1 MKKIFYLMSIC
12 ALAFVSCQKEE
23 LAGNEAADGK
33 YTYTFTVDHT
43 AEAKASVG
51 DKNGTQWPVLWEKG
65 DKIGVYDVV
74 NGTFIGTAD
83 LKDESA
89 GKNSGTFVLTTGAV
103 LTDGKDL
110 YFSYPYVE
118 SATIKAGSIA
128 AKQSL
133 ASASSA
139 GIGAN
144 ALAYAKAKY
153 AKAGTKLTLTHA
165 NAYLKFN
172 VSSTEFNG
180 YSLEGVT
187 LWADGSEL
195 SGAAT
200 IADDGKLTVTG
211 AEDYVKATL
220 KESVTVGSTAKQVW
234 LTALPADLSGKTVY
248 AIVHMTKGIQTVTL
262 PVKLKGAK
270 SLLAGAVTEITLPAL
285 TKSLAPS
292 WYEPVETRYIADHG
306 NGWCY
311 GTENTIVFTQ
321 SGQTQTIDLK
331 ARGNFMKVKRPAY
344 VQMCYQSNLSDRKT
358 TQGIVKIDNQES
370 CTGTAQSEFEVGD
383 DVAIDLWLN
392 KTESNPRGHMAAMYI
407 KDADKNVIWGLNFWL
422 VLAPFTTVQ
431 YDKGAILDRNL
442 GASTSIV
449 TDKTWASNGCH
460 FQWGRPWAFPN
471 STSRGTASP
480 INAYNAKVTL
490 EISAANPYAPLYYPD
505 KTLYDWYYGDGTN
518 DKSNDLNDLWGHES
532 QWAHP
537 STQGKKSIYDPCP
550 QGYRVC
556 DPLIL
561 KEVEDGI
568 NATISEGKVVS
579 TGETVVNTS
588 STNLYYLEYKGAYWG
603 FGGAF
608 WATGSWAQKNNKV
621 SFAEYWANNA
631 GNQASY
637 ARTLYIQV
645 GKTDGSALNTSIS
658 RSLTRSKAEGALVR
672 CMVDTENR

>member
-1 MKKIFYLMSIC
+1 MDLTVMKKIFYLMSIC

-65 DKIGVYDVV
+65 DKIGVYDVET
-74 NGTFIGTAD
+74 GTFIGTAD

-234 LTALPADLSGKTVY
+234 LTALPADLTGKTVY
-248 AIVHMTKGIQTVTL
+248 AIVHMTKGIETVTL

-292 WYEPVETRYIADHG
+292 WYEPVETRYIAAYG
-306 NGWCY
+306 KGWSY
-311 GTENTIVFTQ
+311 GPENTVLFPEINAVKKV
-321 SGQTQTIDLK
+321 DLK
-331 ARGNFMKVKRPAY
+331 ARGNFMKVKKPAY
-344 VQMCYQSNLSDRKT
+344 VQIQYAADQSASQKSGYVKYNGTTDAYAGSSFIDHEVDSD
-358 TQGIVKIDNQES
+358 
-370 CTGTAQSEFEVGD
+370 CTVS
-383 DVAIDLWLN
+383 VAIAKAYSGDVN
-392 KTESNPRGHMAAMYI
+392 GQISAMLV
-407 KDADKNVIWGLNFWL
+407 KDADKNVIWGINLWACFNEIE
-422 VLAPFTTVQ
+422 TVQ
-431 YDKGAILDRNL
+431 YQNGAVMTYNIGVSVDPITYKNW
-442 GASTSIV
+442 
-449 TDKTWASNGCH
+449 KSNGCY
-460 FQWGRPWAFPN
+460 FQWGRPFAFAWDANITNVNKELVSATQTFDYTTTKPYTFFYY
-471 STSRGTASP
+471 SGEP
-480 INAYNAKVTL
+480 YN
-490 EISAANPYAPLYYPD
+490 
-505 KTLYDWYYGDGTN
+505 WFWGDGN
-518 DKSNDLNDLWGHES
+518 SKDRSGDLDDLWGNPDGEKK
-532 QWAHP
+532 P
-537 STQGKKSIYDPCP
+537 GMKSIYDPCP
-550 QGYRVC
+550 KGYRVVS
-556 DPLIL
+556 PALL
-561 KEVEDGI
+561 AEVENDLVSKVVTSSAPNYVLHEGVAWPFAGAYLGSLSGGNLAKAGSNNTTYMCAYWSNSNN
-568 NATISEGKVVS
+568 NANGRMMSYQPSAEEGKRLS
-579 TGETVVNTS
+579 TGR
-588 STNLYYLEYKGAYWG
+588 
-603 FGGAF
+603 
-608 WATGSWAQKNNKV
+608 
-621 SFAEYWANNA
+621 
-631 GNQASY
+631 
-637 ARTLYIQV
+637 ARAA
-645 GKTDGSALNTSIS
+645 ALPI
-658 RSLTRSKAEGALVR
+658 R